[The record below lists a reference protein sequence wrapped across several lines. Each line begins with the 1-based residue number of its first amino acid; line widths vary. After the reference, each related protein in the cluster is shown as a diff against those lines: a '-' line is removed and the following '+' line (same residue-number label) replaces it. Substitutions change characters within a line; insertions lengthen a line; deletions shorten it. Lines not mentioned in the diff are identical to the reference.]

1 MAEKHVRLTFSPQLI
16 KEPLIYELGRDFA
29 VITNIR
35 MPDVDAEIGWVVL
48 GLEGD
53 DDEIAR
59 ALDWARSKGVRVDDA
74 TLGDVVEG

>member
-1 MAEKHVRLTFSPQLI
+1 MEKHVRLTFSPDLI
-16 KEPLIYELGRDFA
+16 KEPLIYQLGQEFG

-35 MPDVDAEIGWVVL
+35 MADVDAKVGWVVL

-53 DDEIAR
+53 DDEVTR
-59 ALDWARSKGVRVDDA
+59 ALDWVRSKGVRVDDA

>member
-1 MAEKHVRLTFSPQLI
+1 MPEKHVRLTFGAEQVR
-16 KEPLIYELGRDFA
+16 EPVVYQMGHLFK
-29 VITNIR
+29 VITSIR
-35 MPDVDAEIGWVVL
+35 MAAIDQSIGWVIL

-53 DDEIAR
+53 DDEIQR